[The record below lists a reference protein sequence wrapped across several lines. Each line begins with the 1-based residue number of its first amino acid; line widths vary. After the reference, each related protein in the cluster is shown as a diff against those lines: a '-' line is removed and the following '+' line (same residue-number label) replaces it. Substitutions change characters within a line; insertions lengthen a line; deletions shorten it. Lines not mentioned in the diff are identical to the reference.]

1 VHFTRFSSGHF
12 CPCRWRFKS
21 LSTGCLLKRFN
32 PFFGYT
38 FIRMPCQK
46 AMKSLKLTSRR
57 WKRYALHNV
66 QYHCICFTCQQLLL
80 TEVVSYDLFHQMISV
95 IKNLKKENEF
105 LKGKCENSD
114 IALVKLIEEVMCA
127 SQKLSPSCTKP
138 GCYVETTV
146 STTIPACLLITVHWS
161 PLPC

>member
-1 VHFTRFSSGHF
+1 
-12 CPCRWRFKS
+12 
-21 LSTGCLLKRFN
+21 
-32 PFFGYT
+32 
-38 FIRMPCQK
+38 MPCQK

-57 WKRYALHNV
+57 WKRYALHNA
-66 QYHCICFTCQQLLL
+66 QYHCICFTCQQLL
-80 TEVVSYDLFHQMISV
+80 TEVKGSYDLFHQMISV

-146 STTIPACLLITVHWS
+146 STTIPACLLSTVH
-161 PLPC
+161 